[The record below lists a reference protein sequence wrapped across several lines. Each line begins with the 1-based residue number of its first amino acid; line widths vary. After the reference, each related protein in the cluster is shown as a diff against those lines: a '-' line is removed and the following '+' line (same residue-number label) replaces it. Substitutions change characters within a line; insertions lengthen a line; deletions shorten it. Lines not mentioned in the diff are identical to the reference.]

1 MAQMPEGKLVGS
13 DSGGNREPG
22 SLPAFEG
29 WERSKMQYID
39 RSLKSKKLFLLDI
52 DGTVSLDAEWID
64 GAPEF
69 LNLVEENGGK
79 YIFITNNSTK
89 GIGDYVD
96 KYRGMGLDVDSSN
109 FLTAS
114 YVTACFLK
122 EKHEGELIYVLGTKS
137 FAKELMDFGLEVVQE
152 VTEENI
158 EKIRA
163 AVVGFDNELT
173 YRKVTDICR
182 LLSTREVEYY
192 ATNMDLACPVTFGFV
207 PDCGA
212 ICRMIACAVKRE
224 PEYIGKPNKLMVTM
238 AAEKY
243 GYALEDILVIGD
255 RLYTDIACGIN
266 AGVDTLVVFTGE
278 AKKEDLETTEFVPSY
293 YCETIGELYNIL
305 SKNGV

>member
-1 MAQMPEGKLVGS
+1 MERKEMKYI
-13 DSGGNREPG
+13 DG
-22 SLPAFEG
+22 SL
-29 WERSKMQYID
+29 RN
-39 RSLKSKKLFLLDI
+39 KKLFLLDI
-52 DGTVSLDAEWID
+52 DGTVSLDAEWIE
-64 GAPEF
+64 GAPEV
-69 LNLVEENGGK
+69 LNLIEENGGK

-96 KYRGMGLDVDSSN
+96 KYRGMGLPVDRSN

-122 EKHEGELIYVLGTKS
+122 EKHVGELIYVLGTKS
-137 FAKELMDFGLEVVQE
+137 FVKELREFGLHVAEE

-158 EKIRA
+158 GRITV

-173 YRKVTDICR
+173 YGKVTDICR
-182 LLSTREVEYY
+182 LLSAGEVKYY

-212 ICRMIACAVKRE
+212 ICRMIACAVGRE
-224 PEYIGKPNKLMVTM
+224 PEYIGKPNKMMVTM

-243 GYALEDILVIGD
+243 GYAFEDILVIGD

-278 AKKEDLETTEFVPSY
+278 AKREDLETTEFVPSY
-293 YCETIGELYNIL
+293 YCETIGELYEIL
-305 SKNGV
+305 RENGI